1 MAVNKDFM
9 NYRARLIDKMEELY
23 DDYDTWDEA
32 AELDT
37 DLKAIDVSENF
48 GELCAVYMT
57 WFGKD
62 ALKREHIPVA
72 LLWQAEANER
82 EAKECLRRAEELRIE
97 AHKYN

>member
-9 NYRARLIDKMEELY
+9 NYRARLIDKVTELN
-23 DDYDTWDEA
+23 DDYDTWDDA
-32 AELDT
+32 AELEA
-37 DLKAIDVSENF
+37 DLKSIDSSENF

-72 LLWQAEANER
+72 LLWQAEALEKD
-82 EAKECLRRAEELRIE
+82 AKEDLKRAEELRVE